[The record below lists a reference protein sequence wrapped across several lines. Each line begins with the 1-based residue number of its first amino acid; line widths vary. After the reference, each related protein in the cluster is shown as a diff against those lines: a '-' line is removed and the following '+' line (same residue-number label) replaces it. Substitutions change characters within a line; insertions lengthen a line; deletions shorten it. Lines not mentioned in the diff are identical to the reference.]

1 MTKLNYLPTWQG
13 VTYVCFITGAFSWM
27 IVGWRAAAHKRIEM
41 VLDAL
46 EMARWQRNTCF
57 ERFCCCSDAG
67 SQAHLENESR
77 FLVATDVVAAL
88 RHGAERPTRATD
100 QEIGSVEC
108 EEDDRRAAFRRACTE
123 CSRDLPT

>member
-67 SQAHLENESR
+67 SQ
-77 FLVATDVVAAL
+77 FVAL
-88 RHGAERPTRATD
+88 RYTERFD
-100 QEIGSVEC
+100 EIEARPSMGSVGGFI
-108 EEDDRRAAFRRACTE
+108 DNALA
-123 CSRDLPT
+123 

>member
-1 MTKLNYLPTWQG
+1 MD
-13 VTYVCFITGAFSWM
+13 
-27 IVGWRAAAHKRIEM
+27 AAAVQSRHTRSGER
-41 VLDAL
+41 DADRPGRV
-46 EMARWQRNTCF
+46 ARS
-57 ERFCCCSDAG
+57 RFVDRSP
-67 SQAHLENESR
+67 QAHLENESR